1 MAEKKYTKT
10 NKILNRIIYCQIAV
24 IGLYILS
31 LLTLLIEFNDSQRR
45 EILRYIGNDQIND
58 FTIEECIEHF
68 GEPLIVEEN
77 KAMLFR
83 GGSSKRIG
91 LGCEY
96 YEYELWV
103 YLDESG
109 QYVDYVS
116 YRQIMERII
125 W

>member
-1 MAEKKYTKT
+1 MAENKNKKT
-10 NKILNRIIYCQIAV
+10 NKILNVILYCQMIV
-24 IGLYILS
+24 IGLYIIS
-31 LLTLLIEFNDSQRR
+31 LLMLLIEFNDSQRQ
-45 EILRYIGNDQIND
+45 EILRYIRNDKIND

-68 GEPLIVEEN
+68 GEPLLVEEN
-77 KAMLFR
+77 EAMLFR

-116 YRQIMERII
+116 YRKIMERII